1 MSNEV
6 TTGRSSALAALKS
19 LKTGIANVRQRL
31 PENSGSPFLRMGTDG
46 EWVFGQD
53 DNVVKVGTEAIINPL
68 SIRHG
73 YTCWTNRS
81 KEEGKN
87 ENLGEEMFRL
97 SDAVPMAHELV
108 QHKDPKTGAA
118 CAWKDQLS
126 MDVKFVD
133 GKHKGVQVLYKTSS
147 VGGMTACRGIMD
159 AMLERLDEDTD
170 FVCPI
175 ITIDNDSYKH
185 RSWGKTYVPKLEIV
199 GWANFDGVE
208 QDADED
214 QPKLALAKVEPEP
227 EPEPAPTRRA
237 SRVPVTEVA
246 DEAPE
251 AVDEAPA
258 PADEAPPARRRRRA

>member
-19 LKTGIANVRQRL
+19 LKSGIANVRQRL
-31 PENSGSPFLRMGTDG
+31 PENTGSPFLRMGTDG

-53 DNVVKVGTEAIINPL
+53 DNVVKAGTEAVINPL

-73 YTCWTNRS
+73 YTCWTNRG
-81 KEEGKN
+81 KAEGKN
-87 ENLGEEMFRL
+87 ENLGEDMFRL
-97 SDAVPMAHELV
+97 SEPVPMAHELV

-118 CAWKDQLS
+118 CPWKDQLS
-126 MDVKFVD
+126 MDVKFMD
-133 GKHKGVQVLYKTSS
+133 GKHKGVQVLFKTSS
-147 VGGMTACRGIMD
+147 VGGMNACRGLMD
-159 AMLERLDEDTD
+159 AMLERLDEDTE

-175 ITIDNDSYKH
+175 ISIDNDSYKH
-185 RSWGKTYVPKLEIV
+185 KSYGKTYVPKLEII
-199 GWANFDGVE
+199 GWANLDGE
-208 QDADED
+208 EEGADEDED
-214 QPKLALAKVEPEP
+214 QPKLAPAKVEP

-251 AVDEAPA
+251 EVDEAPA
-258 PADEAPPARRRRRA
+258 PADEEPPARRRRRA